1 MTSLLWLLA
10 FALMV
15 VGIVGSVLPV
25 LPGTVLVFAGML
37 LGAWID
43 GFTRV
48 PVWIVVVG
56 GVLALL
62 SYVIEYV
69 AALLGARRVGASRLA
84 VLGAAVGT
92 VLGVFTGLIGLLFLP
107 LALAALGEFVARRN
121 MGRAA
126 QVGIAT
132 WIGLMLGTIAKVG
145 IGFVMMGLF
154 VAALLI

>member
-1 MTSLLWLLA
+1 MTALLWMTA

-15 VGIVGSVLPV
+15 IGIVGSVLPV

-43 GFTRV
+43 GFARV
-48 PVWIVVVG
+48 PVWVVVIG
-56 GVLALL
+56 GLLTVL

-92 VLGVFTGLIGLLFLP
+92 
-107 LALAALGEFVARRN
+107 
-121 MGRAA
+121 
-126 QVGIAT
+126 
-132 WIGLMLGTIAKVG
+132 
-145 IGFVMMGLF
+145 
-154 VAALLI
+154 